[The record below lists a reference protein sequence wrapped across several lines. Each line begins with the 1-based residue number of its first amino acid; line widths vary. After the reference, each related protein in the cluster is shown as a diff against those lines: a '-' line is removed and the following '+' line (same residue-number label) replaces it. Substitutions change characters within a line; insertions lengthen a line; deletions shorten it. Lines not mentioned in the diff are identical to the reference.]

1 MTEGRVDSASASSEL
16 NIRVQRQ
23 EAELLSLQVRTLHT
37 RPPARD
43 RLLNRRV
50 VDDGM

>member
-23 EAELLSLQVRTLHT
+23 EAELLSLQVRTLRITQHA
-37 RPPARD
+37 PHVLD
-43 RLLNRRV
+43 F
-50 VDDGM
+50 

>member
-23 EAELLSLQVRTLHT
+23 EAELLSLQVRTLRTKTQHAP
-37 RPPARD
+37 PPAHAID
-43 RLLNRRV
+43 F
-50 VDDGM
+50 